1 MDQKSN
7 ESGVFQSLANRSNDS
22 GVGRAT
28 ETVRALLVATLDE
41 SGPEAFCN
49 MLFER
54 ADQLRATDI
63 HLDPA
68 EDGTHLKM
76 RIDGF
81 MLELATL
88 QTALATQVIS
98 RIKLLAGMDITD
110 RRLAQDGHL
119 RGVARNG
126 RADVRIGTGPTIHG
140 ERLVMRLMPDPQV
153 LVAIESLG
161 LSTEHQVEIRA
172 ALQSAGGMILVVG
185 PVGSGK
191 STTTYSCLSIL
202 NRPEHSTVTIEDP
215 VERRLIR
222 ANQIQTDSKIEFGF
236 LQALRG
242 VLRQDP
248 DVIMIG
254 EIRDAETA
262 NIAVRASLT
271 GVKVMS
277 TLHASD
283 CSTVIDVLR
292 QFGIPPIFVA
302 ESLKCIIA
310 QRLVRVI
317 CPKHREQYKPSE
329 LECELLNFT
338 PEQAAKTKL
347 WRGIPAPENYETG
360 YDGRTGIFEV
370 MMLNE
375 PLRKAIIQDDH
386 TQSLD
391 EVARENGMTTLRDAA
406 IQAVLEGKTTVQEMI
421 RVLPAFKLVSRPS
434 V

>member
-1 MDQKSN
+1 MNQQSNKSGVNQTISN
-7 ESGVFQSLANRSNDS
+7 ESNVS
-22 GVGRAT
+22 GIGRAT
-28 ETVRALLVATLDE
+28 DMVRDLLIATLE
-41 SGPEAFCN
+41 QSGPEAFCE

-63 HLDPA
+63 HLDPSGQ
-68 EDGTHLKM
+68 GTLLRL

-81 MLELATL
+81 MLEVATL
-88 QTALATQVIS
+88 KEALATQVMS

-119 RGVARNG
+119 PGVARKG
-126 RADVRIGTGPTIHG
+126 KADIRIGTGPTIHG
-140 ERLVMRLMPDPQV
+140 ERLVMRLMPDPTA
-153 LVAIESLG
+153 LVDIGTLG
-161 LSTEHQVEIRA
+161 LSPDQQLLIRG

-191 STTTYSCLSIL
+191 STTTYACLSIL
-202 NRPEHSTVTIEDP
+202 NRPELSTVTIEDP
-215 VERRLIR
+215 VERRLLG
-222 ANQIQTDSKIEFGF
+222 ANQIQTDPRIDFGF

-254 EIRDAETA
+254 EIRDPETA

-302 ESLKCIIA
+302 ESLKCVIA
-310 QRLVRVI
+310 QRLVRLI
-317 CPKHREQYKPSE
+317 CPHHREAYKPSE
-329 LECELLNFT
+329 FEAELLNLT
-338 PEQAAKTKL
+338 PAQAATTKI
-347 WRGIPAPENYETG
+347 WRGIPTPKNYQTG
-360 YDGRTGIFEV
+360 YDGRSGIFELL
-370 MMLNE
+370 MINE
-375 PLRKAIIQDDH
+375 PLRKAIIRDNH
-386 TQSLD
+386 AESLN
-391 EVARENGMTTLRDAA
+391 EIAQANGLITLRDSA
-406 IQAVLEGKTTVQEMI
+406 IRAVLDGKTTIPEMI
-421 RVLPAFKLVSRPS
+421 RILPAY
-434 V
+434 